1 MRRVLYSKKTRQR
14 KKLKKLDL
22 GLVSK
27 LPEPVYIPFP
37 ARISR
42 VIDGDTVEVV
52 FLHGGI
58 VPMKI
63 GIRISGVDTPELR
76 GKTNLEKQAA
86 RYVKTKVEELL
97 SDKAKSI
104 HVTFEKWDKYG
115 NRIVGDILFDGTG
128 RLSDYLLLNAYA
140 QIYNGKAKC
149 EWSEA
154 SLQDIMDDSCSSQ
167 SL

>member
-1 MRRVLYSKKTRQR
+1 MRRVLYSKKKQQR

-22 GLVSK
+22 HLVLK
-27 LPEPVYIPFP
+27 LPEPVYTPFP

-76 GKTNLEKQAA
+76 GKTDLEKQAA

-149 EWSEA
+149 KWSEA
-154 SLQDIMDDSCSSQ
+154 SLQDIMDDSCSIQ